1 MAVAAMLPAQQEEKQ
16 QRCKV
21 SIEPLT
27 LHVAN
32 RNMFYELLLL

>member
-1 MAVAAMLPAQQEEKQ
+1 MAVAAMLPVQEEKQ